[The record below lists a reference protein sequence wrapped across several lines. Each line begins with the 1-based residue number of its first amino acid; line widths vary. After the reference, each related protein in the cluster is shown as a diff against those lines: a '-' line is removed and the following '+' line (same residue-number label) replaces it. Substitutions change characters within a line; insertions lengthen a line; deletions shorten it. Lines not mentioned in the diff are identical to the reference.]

1 MKGYDLLDLAARNL
15 RESKLRNFLTT
26 MGIAVGVA
34 SLVAMLSLGIGLQQ
48 LANNRLGRSG
58 LFDTVFV
65 SSPQDMR
72 PGGED
77 REEKDKEKVPDRV
90 LDEAAKAAIEK
101 VANVIE
107 VAPEIRVMAEVRF
120 GEKNY
125 PAFLGALPPSA
136 KTSDAFEDMQ
146 GTYFTSNTADEV
158 ILQKE
163 FAQKLDKNVQS
174 LMGKQLVLRYA
185 ERKAEAP
192 QTTGAAAGATQGA
205 TSSATQGDD
214 AGDMGASFSVV
225 RKEQLLKIVGI
236 IENEPFGGL
245 RMISRAGI
253 FLPTETADRLNMM
266 QFSDV
271 RNAMRSQ
278 PSKKTYTMLSV
289 RISSPGKVGE
299 VQDAVKKLGFRT
311 YSILDATK
319 SLRRFFTIF
328 DLFLGIFGSLALA
341 VASLAIINTLVMAVL
356 ERRREIGIMKALGA
370 SDADVKKLFFAEAGG
385 MGVVGGA
392 SGVLLGWLIGRAINF
407 GTNVYLQR
415 QNLPAENLWSVPWW
429 LVVSAIVFAVGVSLL
444 AGLYPA
450 ARAAKLDPIQALR
463 YE

>member
-1 MKGYDLLDLAARNL
+1 MKNYDLLDLATRNL
-15 RESKLRNFLTT
+15 RESKLRNSLTT

-48 LANNRLGRSG
+48 LANNRLNRSG

-65 SSPQDMR
+65 TSYQDQR
-72 PGGED
+72 GGNDDD
-77 REEKDKEKVPDRV
+77 RDEKEKPTQPDRV
-90 LDEAAKAAIEK
+90 LDEAAAVEMRKLG
-101 VANVIE
+101 NVTE

-120 GEKNY
+120 NENSY
-125 PAFLGALPPSA
+125 PAFLGALPASA
-136 KTSDAFEDMQ
+136 RNNDAFEGMQ
-146 GTYFTSNTADEV
+146 GTYFTSQSADEA

-163 FAQKLDKNVQS
+163 FAQKLDKNFAS
-174 LMGKQLVLRYA
+174 LVGKQLVLRYA
-185 ERKAEAP
+185 ERKAAEVSAQSP
-192 QTTGAAAGATQGA
+192 GADSPSQADDPGAGGGST
-205 TSSATQGDD
+205 
-214 AGDMGASFSVV
+214 FSVI
-225 RKEQLLKIVGI
+225 RREKPLKIVGI

-253 FLPTETADRLNMM
+253 FLPTEAADRLNMM

-271 RNAMRSQ
+271 RNAMRTQ
-278 PSKKTYTMLSV
+278 PSTKAYSMLTV

-299 VQDAVKKLGFRT
+299 VQEAIKKMGFRT

-356 ERRREIGIMKALGA
+356 ERRREIGVMKALGA

-385 MGVVGGA
+385 MGVTGGA
-392 SGVLLGWLIGRAINF
+392 LGVLLGWLIGRVINI
-407 GTNVYLQR
+407 GTNIYLNR
-415 QNLPAENLWSVPWW
+415 QNLPNENLWFVPWW
-429 LVVSAIVFAVGVSLL
+429 LVLGAIGFAIGVSLL